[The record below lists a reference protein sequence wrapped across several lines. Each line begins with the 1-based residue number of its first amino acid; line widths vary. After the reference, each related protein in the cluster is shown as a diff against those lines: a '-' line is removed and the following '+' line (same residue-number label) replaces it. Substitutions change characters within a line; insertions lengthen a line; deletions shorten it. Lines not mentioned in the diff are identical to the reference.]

1 MDTLFTPT
9 GQTDAHTL
17 LAVAAFFRSHPDGL
31 VKVGVW
37 PETTW
42 NAGQFREWFRTCLM
56 EKISFRSPRTG
67 RKTTPQYQLELW
79 LDAQVINEFHG
90 RRIVRRGRNILRT
103 PEMRRRYPQINNPP
117 LDD

>member
-42 NAGQFREWFRTCLM
+42 NAGQFREWFHTCLM
-56 EKISFRSPRTG
+56 EKISFRSPCKG
-67 RKTTPQYQLELW
+67 RKTTRQYQLEQR